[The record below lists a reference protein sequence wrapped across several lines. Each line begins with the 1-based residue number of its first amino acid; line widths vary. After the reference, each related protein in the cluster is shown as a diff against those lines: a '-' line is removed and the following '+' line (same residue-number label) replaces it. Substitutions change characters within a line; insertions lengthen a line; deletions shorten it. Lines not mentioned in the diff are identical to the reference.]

1 MANFSTFIETPS
13 EMQNTTFVQ
22 ALDHAKNVS
31 EDASP
36 KASDTKAGTSKCV
49 HFGYPT
55 DLYDA
60 FQSEVHKIKLLK
72 KVLADKDK
80 LINKRLT
87 YTQELETRLLKE
99 QRQTRIMRK
108 KYENERTHSY
118 YLSQTLSKTH
128 EEVLSLQAQT
138 ANSDLVRDALREELH
153 KRTDAI
159 NNLEEQNRQL
169 IAVLTESTSRLHE
182 RVQETS
188 HQISAE
194 CAEEVISQSVDSCE
208 GSPSTQVTL
217 VNPTFQNTPAAPPST
232 TTKPVS
238 SILKRP
244 TTDEPAPTTLIM
256 SATTLITS
264 AITWMR
270 SHIQPTN
277 THQVYFH
284 KDECDPKPS
293 SPEFRE
299 RVKRQL
305 NLEQMAL
312 ARNYL
317 VSLKLSGSTEDS
329 EVNTQSSS
337 FESRKRKQ
345 GIEEQHAFAQSPM
358 QRLRMARME

>member
-1 MANFSTFIETPS
+1 MASFSTFVEIPA

-60 FQSEVHKIKLLK
+60 FQGEVHKIELLK

-87 YTQELETRLLKE
+87 YTQELEIRLLKE
-99 QRQTRIMRK
+99 QRQTSIMRK

-153 KRTDAI
+153 KRTDTI

-169 IAVLTESTSRLHE
+169 MAVLTESVSRLHE

-188 HQISAE
+188 HQNSAE
-194 CAEEVISQSVDSCE
+194 CADEGTSQSLDSHE
-208 GSPSTQVTL
+208 GSSTQVTQTL
-217 VNPTFQNTPAAPPST
+217 LKFQNTSASMPLT
-232 TTKPVS
+232 TTKPLR

-244 TTDEPAPTTLIM
+244 TTDEPAPTTLI
-256 SATTLITS
+256 TS
-264 AITWMR
+264 AITWLR

-277 THQVYFH
+277 IHQVYFH
-284 KDECDPKPS
+284 KAECTPKPS

-317 VSLKLSGSTEDS
+317 VSLKLPEATEDS
-329 EVNTQSSS
+329 EMNTQSSS

-345 GIEEQHAFAQSPM
+345 EMEEHRTFSKNPM
-358 QRLRMARME
+358 QRLRMVRME